1 MQNCE
6 LCCPHHPRELWRDKD
21 FYVIDAS
28 EKELPVFV
36 RVVAARHAAEM
47 TDLTSAERSKLYA
60 ILTALEETMIA
71 CTHPDKV
78 NLASLGN
85 MVPHVHWH
93 LIGRWRDDPFFPGSV
108 WSHRLRNTDTAVLDQ
123 RRKQAQNMLEEMKR
137 VLEKLSDCSE
147 LTSSHHP

>member
-6 LCCPHHPRELWRDKD
+6 LCCAHHPREIWRDKD

-28 EKELPVFV
+28 EDDLPVFV
-36 RVVAARHAAEM
+36 RVVCVRHTAEM
-47 TDLTSAERSKLYA
+47 SDLTAAGRAKLYA
-60 ILTALEETMIA
+60 ILTVLEETMIA

-93 LIGRWRDDPFFPGSV
+93 VIGRWRDDPFFPGSV
-108 WSHRLRNTDTAVLDQ
+108 WSHRLRGTDAAVLEH
-123 RRKQAQNMLEEMKR
+123 RRQLAQTMLEEMKR
-137 VLEKLSDCSE
+137 ALARFSA
-147 LTSSHHP
+147 